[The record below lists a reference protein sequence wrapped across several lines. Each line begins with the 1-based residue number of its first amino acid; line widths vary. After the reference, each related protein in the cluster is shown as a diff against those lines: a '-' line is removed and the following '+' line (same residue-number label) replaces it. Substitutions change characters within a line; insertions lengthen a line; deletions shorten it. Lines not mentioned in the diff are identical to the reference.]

1 MRILLIVFII
11 MLEVCIISAYLF
23 LFSVNKKQEHFIEIM
38 KKKKTWRVITVIV
51 IAPFILYAVVTMLL
65 IIIRGDCFPAYHVYV
80 DEGHYIC
87 YEDTYYVSITD
98 DEEKVEMAEDYVQGN
113 WIEKGYVRWEKT
125 QFPYLHYWIPGY
137 FLEELTTSQ
146 DGEYLYTHAWGGST
160 TFHEVYQRIEE

>member
-1 MRILLIVFII
+1 MKTLLW
-11 MLEVCIISAYLF
+11 F
-23 LFSVNKKQEHFIEIM
+23 LFFITILIIAIGYCILYCPKHYRDKIKEM
-38 KKKKTWRVITVIV
+38 LKKKKTQRVITVIV
-51 IAPFILYAVVTMLL
+51 ITPFILYAAVTMLL

-80 DEGHYIC
+80 DEIHYIC

-98 DEEKVEMAEDYVQGN
+98 DEEKVDIAEDYVQGN